1 MPNIKSAKK
10 RVVQTEKRS
19 ERNVARRSAIK
30 TAIKKVLIALDEKR
44 IDQAKDLLRDVEAK
58 LARAASKGVMHKN
71 AASRKMSRLA
81 QRVKKTDLAA

>member
-1 MPNIKSAKK
+1 MPNIESAKK
-10 RVVQTEKRS
+10 RVKQTAKRS

-30 TAIKKVLIALDEKR
+30 TAIKKVLVALDEKQ
-44 IDQAKDLLRDVEAK
+44 IDQAKVLLKDVEAK

-71 AASRKMSRLA
+71 AASRKISRLA